1 VIDYPVSIVFTGDVS
16 EKDIHL
22 EIVDLPTLPDN
33 LVEQIDLHW
42 ESELKLNPDL
52 FSGPLLSPVSVVQ
65 EAGQVRLKCGVTDYK
80 TFMGSTSDPTIPEAF
95 RRRAIGVLAVTVSA
109 DGFVLVGVRSPRVD
123 WGTLRHVVPAGRL
136 KPSDGSVF
144 RGIEIEFD
152 EELDVN
158 PREDLQS
165 LVCVGLVKDETW
177 GRLNF
182 EFIFMA
188 RSLLSATDLIKKA
201 ADSKSANE
209 HCQIEA
215 FPWDPDSVG
224 VLLNAEPSGFVPTGW
239 AALAICLRREFG
251 EEVVPLWN
259 PMSVTYEAHMGRRLD
274 MTGIR

>member
-109 DGFVLVGVRSPRVD
+109 DGFVLV
-123 WGTLRHVVPAGRL
+123 
-136 KPSDGSVF
+136 VF
-144 RGIEIEFD
+144 W
-152 EELDVN
+152 
-158 PREDLQS
+158 
-165 LVCVGLVKDETW
+165 LVCEVREL
-177 GRLNF
+177 
-182 EFIFMA
+182 
-188 RSLLSATDLIKKA
+188 
-201 ADSKSANE
+201 
-209 HCQIEA
+209 
-215 FPWDPDSVG
+215 
-224 VLLNAEPSGFVPTGW
+224 TGE
-239 AALAICLRREFG
+239 LY
-251 EEVVPLWN
+251 V
-259 PMSVTYEAHMGRRLD
+259 M
-274 MTGIR
+274 